1 MRSLSVSHKR
11 PLSQK
16 EASQRAS
23 RSLESFC
30 QTLGFSNRR
39 RRPRVPATNLG
50 RRLFHLLLLPPNLRL
65 LSFRSFRRSLA
76 SDCRHRQI
84 RDAHAS
90 ERAELRAGAEQFAAI
105 DSKFTPP
112 SPVSQDS
119 YPNVHSLPCSL
130 HAQSSCIAT
139 AHVEAP
145 KGKQFSCTME
155 AMQQVCSI
163 QQSQI
168 PIQCTDGNQNPRD
181 AMTGQCSHL

>member
-65 LSFRSFRRSLA
+65 LSFPSFRRSLA

-112 SPVSQDS
+112 SPVSLCPI
-119 YPNVHSLPCSL
+119 PNVHSL
-130 HAQSSCIAT
+130 HAQSSCIGK

-145 KGKQFSCTME
+145 KGKQLSYTTSVRFIIE
-155 AMQQVCSI
+155 
-163 QQSQI
+163 SQI
-168 PIQCTDGNQNPRD
+168 PIQCNVPMLIKTPARD
-181 AMTGQCSHL
+181 DMLGQCSHL

>member
-65 LSFRSFRRSLA
+65 LSFPSFRRSLA

-112 SPVSQDS
+112 SPVSLCPIPMYIPCMHKALALARRTLRHQKANNLATPRLFDS
-119 YPNVHSLPCSL
+119 SLNPKSQFNVMYPC
-130 HAQSSCIAT
+130 
-139 AHVEAP
+139 
-145 KGKQFSCTME
+145 
-155 AMQQVCSI
+155 
-163 QQSQI
+163 
-168 PIQCTDGNQNPRD
+168 
-181 AMTGQCSHL
+181 